1 MKKTIIIST
10 LIFSAQMLFSQGST
24 DSNSVATTSKTTII
38 KDNRIDKLN
47 ESYKSTYSLKGF
59 RVQIYSGNKRQPANQ
74 ARSTFLR
81 VHPKTKAHLNY
92 EQPYYKVRVG
102 DFRTKI
108 EALKYKNGITDEF
121 PNCFIVR
128 DEIDINELD

>member
-1 MKKTIIIST
+1 MKKITIAGILNLFFLCS
-10 LIFSAQMLFSQGST
+10 FAQEKS
-24 DSNSVATTSKTTII
+24 DSDSLSFII
-38 KDNRIDKLN
+38 KDKRIDKLN
-47 ESYKSTYSLKGF
+47 ETYKLIGY
-59 RVQIYSGNKRQPANQ
+59 RIQIYSGNKRQPANQ

-81 VHPKTKAHLNY
+81 SHPKTKAHLDY

-102 DFRTKI
+102 DFKTKL

-128 DEIDINELD
+128 DEIDVNEL

>member
-1 MKKTIIIST
+1 MKNTLLISL
-10 LIFSAQMLFSQGST
+10 LIFSIQIVFAQEVT
-24 DSNSVATTSKTTII
+24 DSTSVKKSTTTTI

-47 ESYKSTYSLKGF
+47 EAYTSTYQLKGY

-81 VHPKTKAHLNY
+81 VHPKTKAHLTY
-92 EQPYYKVRVG
+92 IQPHYKVRVG

-108 EALKYKNGITDEF
+108 EALKYKNRILKEF
-121 PNCFIVR
+121 PNCFIVS
-128 DEIDINELD
+128 DQIDINELD